1 MKTVFIS
8 RNPLDSQSYER
19 HECEDICAFLYDYF
33 DGEKPETLH
42 IFHGQPS
49 QATDVTPKTEADIEA
64 LSEME
69 GPFYAIEMP
78 GDPGTALLIGAVIV
92 GSIAVGVGLALLTQP
107 PVPTQRS
114 SNFPQPSP
122 NNELSQREN
131 RPRIGQRIEDI
142 FGTVRST
149 PSLLTVPFK
158 IFENNVEKEI
168 AYMCIGKGE
177 YDVSDVRDGDTLIS
191 NIDGASV
198 EIYEPYTSPNGGYP
212 IQTIGDPIGREVVSV
227 QRTAAINGQTAESP
241 NSAEV
246 VGNGDIFFDATSDFL
261 IKTNNADIDFTEYFS
276 PGRS

>member
-92 GSIAVGVGLALLTQP
+92 GSIA
-107 PVPTQRS
+107 
-114 SNFPQPSP
+114 
-122 NNELSQREN
+122 
-131 RPRIGQRIEDI
+131 IG
-142 FGTVRST
+142 S
-149 PSLLTVPFK
+149 
-158 IFENNVEKEI
+158 
-168 AYMCIGKGE
+168 
-177 YDVSDVRDGDTLIS
+177 
-191 NIDGASV
+191 
-198 EIYEPYTSPNGGYP
+198 
-212 IQTIGDPIGREVVSV
+212 
-227 QRTAAINGQTAESP
+227 
-241 NSAEV
+241 
-246 VGNGDIFFDATSDFL
+246 
-261 IKTNNADIDFTEYFS
+261 
-276 PGRS
+276 